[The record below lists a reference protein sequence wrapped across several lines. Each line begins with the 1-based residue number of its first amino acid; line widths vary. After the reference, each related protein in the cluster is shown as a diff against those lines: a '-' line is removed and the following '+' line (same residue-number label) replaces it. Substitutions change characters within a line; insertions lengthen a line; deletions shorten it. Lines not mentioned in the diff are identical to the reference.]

1 VVVDFFIHIRW
12 SDWRDSAERAQDC
25 DAAVLLLDDI
35 SGIEN
40 GDFPA
45 PDIRQVCAG
54 EGQVGGQ
61 QPFGAAVD
69 F

>member
-1 VVVDFFIHIRW
+1 VVDFFIHIRW
-12 SDWRDSAERAQDC
+12 SDWRALAERTQDC
-25 DAAVLLLDDI
+25 DAAVLLVDDL
-35 SGIEN
+35 SWIEN

-54 EGQVGGQ
+54 DGKVGGQ